1 MNGALVVIL
10 VLLWALVL
18 LPGALRSRRSSPTAS
33 VGTFERAMDVLGRRG
48 ETGRYIYVPRDAGR
62 IVGDRERRRRLLVNR
77 RRRAFTQLAIAS
89 AAALPVS
96 AFGGGRWWLLF
107 FGLATALVVDVALL
121 LRWKAQAEQAAQV
134 VREMPQIE
142 YLVEGLD
149 EEDAL
154 FDEQPLAVGAEQ
166 AYGIAVA
173 HHRDEPWTPQ
183 TAVRI
188 RRWDE

>member
-33 VGTFERAMDVLGRRG
+33 VGTFERAMDVLARRG
-48 ETGRYIYVPRDAGR
+48 EPGRYIYVPRDAGR
-62 IVGDRERRRRLLVNR
+62 IVGDRERRRRMVMAR
-77 RRRAFTQLAIAS
+77 RRRTFTQLAIATVVS
-89 AAALPVS
+89 LPVS
-96 AFGGGRWWLLF
+96 IIGGDRWWLSF
-107 FGLATALVVDVALL
+107 FVLATALVVNVALL
-121 LRWKAQAEQAAQV
+121 LRWKAQAEQAARV
-134 VREMPQIE
+134 VREMPQTE
-142 YLVEGLD
+142 YLVVGVD

-154 FDEQPLAVGAEQ
+154 FEDEPMAVGAEHS
-166 AYGIAVA
+166 YGIPVA

-188 RRWDE
+188 RRWEE